1 MTAVLHRAG
10 PWITPVLI
18 LTEVVLVWTGL
29 VGLTEAVV
37 AAVVVELAVAL
48 TAITRA
54 RVALRSFRQ
63 ARAGGRD
70 GWAAAED
77 GLAAM
82 LPRPAARVV
91 LIEVRIWVCLA
102 RWIARRRP
110 HGECFG
116 YGGGLRSL
124 LWAVLGLVVLEG
136 AVVEVVLVA
145 ILGHA
150 NAWVWVAFGLHIY
163 VLVWIGGLLGSLR
176 TEPHRLVDDRLELRD
191 SVFGSVSAPMSSIND
206 VRARRRPNTG
216 RSGFV
221 VTDSTGLLAY
231 ADATVR
237 VELDSDG
244 EPVTVRG
251 VARPGL
257 TTLAIT
263 VDDPYVFTCHV
274 RSRSIR
280 GDRGPEEG
288 PWCDERAAPA

>member
-1 MTAVLHRAG
+1 MAAVLRRAG
-10 PWITPVLI
+10 PWTTPVLV
-18 LTEVVLVWTGL
+18 LVEVVPVWTGL
-29 VGLTEAVV
+29 IGLAEAV
-37 AAVVVELAVAL
+37 AVVVLVELVLAL
-48 TAITRA
+48 TAIARA
-54 RVALRSFRQ
+54 HVALRSFRD
-63 ARAGGRD
+63 ARAEGRD

-77 GLAAM
+77 GLAPM

-91 LIEVRIWVCLA
+91 VIEVRIWVCLA
-102 RWIARRRP
+102 RWITRGGP

-116 YGGGLRSL
+116 YGGGLRPL

-145 ILGHA
+145 ILGQA
-150 NAWVWVAFGLHIY
+150 RPWVWVALGLHIY
-163 VLVWIGGLLGSLR
+163 ALVWLGGLLGSLR

-191 SVFGSVSAPMSSIND
+191 SVFGSVSVPMSSIND

-237 VELDSDG
+237 VELEPDG
-244 EPVTVRG
+244 EPVAVRG

-257 TTLAIT
+257 TRLDIT
-263 VDDPYVFTCHV
+263 VDDPDVFTRHV

-280 GDRGPEEG
+280 GDRGPVEG